1 MPRGSTNT
9 QQIINENKK
18 MTELTEFYISQ
29 KPLTVYSDIEELTL
43 EDKIKKCGVVSQ
55 FHDYLIGNGKTVYN
69 NTSVLPALDNTA
81 TYNKSRLRLLK
92 KLQERR
98 DKKK

>member
-1 MPRGSTNT
+1 MPRGFYTNVK
-9 QQIINENKK
+9 NENKK
-18 MTELTEFYISQ
+18 MKELTEFYISQ
-29 KPLTVYSDIEELTL
+29 KPQTVYSDNEEFTL

-55 FHDYLIGNGKTVYN
+55 FHDYLISSGKTVYKD
-69 NTSVLPALDNTA
+69 TKVLPALDNTA